1 MEAIQKK
8 ERICL
13 VAAAAILL
21 ILGILLVR
29 DYGIWYDENVE
40 IDIARMNLKEYV
52 RVICGEE
59 SSIFRFMDD
68 KIGDLMDSVEID
80 HGEALVY
87 PAAAVVSVLREI
99 GHADWGMWFYHYYLW
114 CWFVAA
120 LICIYFMGKYL
131 TGKRRWGIVAAA
143 MLFLHPRFFA
153 GAFSTIRMY

>member
-1 MEAIQKK
+1 MGEIQKK
-8 ERICL
+8 ERRYL
-13 VAAAAILL
+13 GLAVALL
-21 ILGILLVR
+21 LALGLLLVR

-52 RVICGEE
+52 RVICGED

-114 CWFVAA
+114 CWFVTG
-120 LICIYFMGKYL
+120 LVCLYL
-131 TGKRRWGIVAAA
+131 TGKVSDGAKTVGCRGGGDAASA
-143 MLFLHPRFFA
+143 SALLCGSFFQ
-153 GAFSTIRMY
+153 